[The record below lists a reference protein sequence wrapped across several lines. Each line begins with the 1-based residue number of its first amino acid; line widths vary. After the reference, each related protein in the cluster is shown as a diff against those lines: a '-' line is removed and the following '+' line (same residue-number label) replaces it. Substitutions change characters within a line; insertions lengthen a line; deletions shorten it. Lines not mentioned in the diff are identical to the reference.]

1 MDTAPETAVAT
12 AVEEPMY
19 EWSTLPWT
27 QVERQVFK
35 LQTRIY
41 RASKRGDHCHDG
53 KTAGDGSSAVRG
65 ARDNRAR

>member
-1 MDTAPETAVAT
+1 MDTAPETAAPT

-19 EWSTLPWT
+19 EWNTLPWT

-41 RASKRGDHCHDG
+41 RASQPRC
-53 KTAGDGSSAVRG
+53 S
-65 ARDNRAR
+65 